1 MKYLPFPSQP
11 GVIAGT
17 ENNPDLF
24 IRSVIFGTGYE
35 EEEFHNHPNTFEFY
49 VVLSGNLVFE
59 NDKNE
64 KIDATPNSMIYF
76 ETAEPHRIIS
86 VSETAQMLLIKKI
99 GAQKTIG

>member
-24 IRSVIFGTGYE
+24 IRSVIFETGYKE
-35 EEEFHNHPNTFEFY
+35 EGFHNHPNTFEFY
-49 VVLSGNLVFE
+49 VVLSGSLVFE

-64 KIDATPNSMIYF
+64 QIEATANSMIYF
-76 ETAEPHRIIS
+76 EAAEPHRITS
-86 VSETAQMLLIKKI
+86 VSETTQMLLIKKI
-99 GAQKTIG
+99 GAHKTIG